1 MTQQP
6 FSRSTTL
13 QKRRGTISS
22 KRNEL
27 IFSKLKR
34 RVPTI
39 QKPSRNPHRVRTLFS
54 SGMRKIN
61 EYDPRG
67 LAPKQFSNHFCEI
80 DKHLLQ
86 SWLKA
91 ERKEHKFSS
100 RDMAVFPIYATVP
113 SKNDKSPQ
121 RLISGIMIREP
132 HHARNPTDDVNVLTI
147 ELLTRDSP
155 TWTFCHNINRAIIAQ
170 CSNFILVASQ
180 NSMKKIDPI
189 HLTFN

>member
-1 MTQQP
+1 MILEALLPSNSAIIFAKLTNIY
-6 FSRSTTL
+6 SRVGGAYL
-13 QKRRGTISS
+13 
-22 KRNEL
+22 
-27 IFSKLKR
+27 
-34 RVPTI
+34 
-39 QKPSRNPHRVRTLFS
+39 
-54 SGMRKIN
+54 
-61 EYDPRG
+61 
-67 LAPKQFSNHFCEI
+67 
-80 DKHLLQ
+80 
-86 SWLKA
+86 LKA

-132 HHARNPTDDVNVLTI
+132 HHARNPTDEVNVLTI